1 MEDRG
6 FLKFVIVGHIDHGKS
21 TLIGRLLVDTD
32 SIPYDKIK
40 EIEESREKRMDGEI
54 EFAFLVDHFREERE
68 RKITIDTVHTF
79 FETPKR
85 GYVIIDA
92 PGHVEY
98 VKNMIGGASQAEMA
112 LLIVDV
118 TEGVCEQTK
127 RHANLLSMLG
137 IAQVIVAINKMDIV
151 YYKEEK
157 FKRVSN
163 EVRGFFTQIGMN
175 ADYYIPISALK
186 GDNVATRSRKMDWYD
201 GPNIL
206 QSLDSTE
213 IGSTAEDKSL
223 LFPIQ
228 DVYEID
234 GNRIAVGRVEAG
246 RVEAGMEVKILPE
259 GRKSSIKRIEKFQ
272 EDRERVVAG
281 ESIGVIIEDPNFIQ
295 RGSVMCV
302 EGKEPIVTNRIKAN
316 LIWLSKQGF
325 IIDESIRMRLSTQEV
340 NANITCIKKRIDSS
354 SLEVIEE
361 DATRI
366 GNLEIGEV
374 EIRTEEPI
382 VVTKFNDI
390 QELGR
395 FVLVRGNDVVAGG
408 IIP

>member
-1 MEDRG
+1 MEDRE

-137 IAQVIVAINKMDIV
+137 IDQVIVAINKMDIV
-151 YYKEEK
+151 DYKEGK
-157 FKRVSN
+157 FKRASN
-163 EVRGFFTQIGMN
+163 EIREFFTLIEIN
-175 ADYYIPISALK
+175 ANYYIPISALK

-272 EDRERVVAG
+272 EDRERVFAG

-374 EIRTEEPI
+374 GIRTEEPI

>member
-1 MEDRG
+1 
-6 FLKFVIVGHIDHGKS
+6 
-21 TLIGRLLVDTD
+21 
-32 SIPYDKIK
+32 
-40 EIEESREKRMDGEI
+40 
-54 EFAFLVDHFREERE
+54 
-68 RKITIDTVHTF
+68 
-79 FETPKR
+79 
-85 GYVIIDA
+85 
-92 PGHVEY
+92 
-98 VKNMIGGASQAEMA
+98 
-112 LLIVDV
+112 
-118 TEGVCEQTK
+118 
-127 RHANLLSMLG
+127 
-137 IAQVIVAINKMDIV
+137 
-151 YYKEEK
+151 
-157 FKRVSN
+157 
-163 EVRGFFTQIGMN
+163 
-175 ADYYIPISALK
+175 
-186 GDNVATRSRKMDWYD
+186 
-201 GPNIL
+201 
-206 QSLDSTE
+206 
-213 IGSTAEDKSL
+213 
-223 LFPIQ
+223 
-228 DVYEID
+228 
-234 GNRIAVGRVEAG
+234 
-246 RVEAGMEVKILPE
+246 MEVKILPE

-408 IIP
+408 INP

>member
-98 VKNMIGGASQAEMA
+98 VKNMISGASQAEMA

-206 QSLDSTE
+206 QSLDS
-213 IGSTAEDKSL
+213 IKLGSTAEDKSL

-408 IIP
+408 INP

>member
-1 MEDRG
+1 MEDRE

-98 VKNMIGGASQAEMA
+98 VKNMISGASQAEMA

-118 TEGVCEQTK
+118 TEGICEQTK

-206 QSLDSTE
+206 QSLDS
-213 IGSTAEDKSL
+213 IKLGSTAEDKSL

-272 EDRERVVAG
+272 EDRERVFAG

-408 IIP
+408 INP

>member
-1 MEDRG
+1 MEDRE

-98 VKNMIGGASQAEMA
+98 VKNMISGASQAEMA

-118 TEGVCEQTK
+118 TEGICEQTK

-206 QSLDSTE
+206 QSLDS
-213 IGSTAEDKSL
+213 IKLGSTAEDKSL

>member
-98 VKNMIGGASQAEMA
+98 VKNMISGASQAEMA

-118 TEGVCEQTK
+118 TEGICEQTK

-206 QSLDSTE
+206 QSLDS
-213 IGSTAEDKSL
+213 IKLGSTAEDKSL